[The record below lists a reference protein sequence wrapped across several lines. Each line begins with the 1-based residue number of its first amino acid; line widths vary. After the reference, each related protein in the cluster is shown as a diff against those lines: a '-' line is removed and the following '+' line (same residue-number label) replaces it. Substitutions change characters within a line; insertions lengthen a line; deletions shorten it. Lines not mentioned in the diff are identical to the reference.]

1 MKRKMLFWPLL
12 LLLLIPNHIAFAD
25 EKNSPEQLAE
35 QVIEPSY
42 LYILKQWKEV
52 GIDNAS
58 PYERA
63 ISPTDFLS
71 VPESDLLPLNESK
84 GYEDQVFSWKDQK
97 SITVEVDVEE
107 EGLYELGFDYFPLGE
122 GIVPIEGSI
131 EVNGSYPYYESR
143 RILFPKDWKSAS
155 TKFEKDRFGDE
166 IIPKQVPIEEWHY
179 VKAED
184 SSYLHSRPLK
194 FHLKAGK
201 NTIKLS
207 NLRGEMLLGNVYV
220 DSVGTI
226 PSYKEY
232 LEQNKGELI
241 EDAMVT
247 IEAEHPTKKNSSF
260 IRPVNRQ
267 DASVVPYKR
276 DSRLLNVI
284 GGESWE
290 QSGQS
295 ATWNI
300 EVEEDGYYNISL
312 KVLQE
317 KQTSFPV
324 YRTVMINGEI
334 PFEEVEHYGFQQE
347 KNWKNETLSDDKGE
361 AYSFYLKKGT
371 NTLTLK
377 VDASPVNRTL
387 FEIDQ
392 VMQGIEEL
400 SLSIK
405 QLTGNS
411 QDRSRGWRIT
421 EYLPDIEDRLL
432 NWATALDK
440 ESEYLL
446 ELSEGQEAVEVVSLN
461 IASERLRT
469 LAESPD
475 EIPSRLTQLSEGSS
489 SVAQILGNAI
499 LDLKKQPLFM
509 DRIYIHGDEKLPK
522 AELGF
527 FAKTKESVLKFFHS
541 FQSNT
546 LATEDVEDDVVDIW
560 VNRPRQYV
568 ELMQNM
574 ADQQFTPETGIK
586 VRFSIMPSEQKLI
599 LANAANSQP
608 DLALGISTWL
618 PYELA
623 IRGAAYDLR
632 QFDDFGETVGRFSPG
647 AFLPMIIDDSVYAL
661 PETQDFFVQ
670 FYRKDILNAL
680 DVPVPDT
687 WDDVVEVLPELQR
700 FGLNYYTPIAG
711 AVAFKP
717 FQATAP
723 FIYQNQGDLYVENG
737 MGTSIDS
744 DETIKGIQFMTDLNT
759 IYSTPLQVP
768 NFYNHFRYSTL
779 PIGVANFQTYVQ
791 LTAAAPEISGWWD
804 IAPHPGV
811 MQEDGTVSRW
821 ATGSGQA
828 GMIFNGSKN
837 KEQAWELLKW
847 WTSTEIQTD
856 FATTLQIMYGPSY
869 MWNTSNL
876 EAFAQLPWPEEHKEV
891 ILEQWEQLMEVPKTP
906 YTYMIEREISN
917 VWNRV
922 VFDGENTRS
931 AVDDAVVTIDRE
943 MRRKMEEFGY
953 MKDGKIIKPYHI
965 PTIEQ
970 VESWVEENDE

>member
-1 MKRKMLFWPLL
+1 MLFWPLI
-12 LLLLIPNHIAFAD
+12 LLLLIPSQIAFAD
-25 EKNSPEQLAE
+25 KKDSPEQVAE

-42 LYILKQWKEV
+42 LSILKQWNEV
-52 GIDNAS
+52 GQDSTQNF
-58 PYERA
+58 ERA
-63 ISPTDFLS
+63 VSPTDFLS
-71 VPESDLLPLNESK
+71 ISESDLLAESESREY
-84 GYEDQVFSWKDQK
+84 GSQVYAWKDQQAVT
-97 SITVEVDVEE
+97 IEVEVEE
-107 EGLYELGFDYFPLGE
+107 DGLYELGFDYFPLGE

-131 EVNGSYPYYESR
+131 QVNGEFPYFESR
-143 RILFPKDWKSAS
+143 RILFPKNWKSAS
-155 TKFEKDRFGDE
+155 NEFDQDRFGDE
-166 IIPKQVPIEEWHY
+166 IIPEQLPIEEWHY

-194 FHLKAGK
+194 YQLKKGK
-201 NTIKLS
+201 NTITLT
-207 NLRGEMLLGNVYV
+207 NIRGEMLLGNIYV
-220 DSVGTI
+220 NNVGTI
-226 PSYKEY
+226 PNYQEY
-232 LEQNKGELI
+232 LEQNDGNQVK
-241 EDAMVT
+241 DAMVT
-247 IEAEHPTKKNSSF
+247 IEAEHPTEKNSSY

-276 DSRLLNVI
+276 DQRLLNAV

-290 QSGQS
+290 TSGQS
-295 ATWNI
+295 ATW
-300 EVEEDGYYNISL
+300 EMGVEEDGYYQISL

-324 YRTVMINGEI
+324 FRTVMVNGEV
-334 PFEEVEHYGFQQE
+334 PFEEVENYSFQQE
-347 KNWKNETLSDDKGE
+347 KSWVNETLSDEDGNP
-361 AYSFYLKKGT
+361 YSFYLKKGK

-387 FEIDQ
+387 FEINE
-392 VMQGIEEL
+392 VMKGIEEL

-421 EYLPDIEDRLL
+421 EYLPDIEDKLTT
-432 NWATALDK
+432 WADKLEK

-446 ELSEGQEAVEVVSLN
+446 ELSKGKEAVEVVSLQ
-461 IASERLRT
+461 IAVERLRA
-469 LAESPD
+469 LAEKPD
-475 EIPSRLTQLSEGSS
+475 EIPARLTQLSEGSS
-489 SVAQILGNAI
+489 SVAQVLGNAT
-499 LDLKKQPLFM
+499 LDLKKQPLIM
-509 DRIYIHGDEKLPK
+509 DRIYIHGDEELPR

-527 FAKTKESVLKFFHS
+527 FAKAKESVLKFFHS

-546 LATEDVEDDVVDIW
+546 LATEAVDDDVVDIW

-574 ADQQFTPETGIK
+574 VDQNFTPQTGIK

-608 DLALGISTWL
+608 DLALGISSWL

-632 QFDDFGETVGRFSPG
+632 QFDDFDQTLGQFSPG
-647 AFLPMIIDDSVYAL
+647 AFLPMIIDDAVYGL

-670 FYRKDILNAL
+670 YYRKDIMNAL
-680 DVPVPDT
+680 DIPVPDT
-687 WDDVVEVLPELQR
+687 WNDVVDILPELQR

-717 FQATAP
+717 FQSTSP
-723 FIYQNQGDLYVENG
+723 FIYQHQGDLYQENG
-737 MGTSIDS
+737 LGTSIDS
-744 DETIKGIQFMTDLNT
+744 DETVRGIQFMTDLNT

-779 PIGVANFQTYVQ
+779 PIGVSSFQTYVE

-804 IAPHPGV
+804 ISLHPGV
-811 MQEDGTVSRW
+811 EQEDGSVSRW
-821 ATGSGQA
+821 ATGSGQS
-828 GMIFNGSKN
+828 GMIFDGSKN
-837 KEQAWELLKW
+837 KNEAWEVLKW
-847 WTSTEIQTD
+847 WMSTETQTD
-856 FATTLQIMYGPSY
+856 FATTLQITYGPSY
-869 MWNTSNL
+869 MWNTANL
-876 EAFAQLPWPEEHKEV
+876 NAFKQLPWPEEHKEI
-891 ILEQWEQLMEVPKTP
+891 ILEQWEHLKEVPKTP
-906 YTYMIEREISN
+906 YTYMVEREISN

-953 MKDGKIIKPYHI
+953 MKDGKIVKEYPI

-970 VESWVEENDE
+970 VESWVEENEE